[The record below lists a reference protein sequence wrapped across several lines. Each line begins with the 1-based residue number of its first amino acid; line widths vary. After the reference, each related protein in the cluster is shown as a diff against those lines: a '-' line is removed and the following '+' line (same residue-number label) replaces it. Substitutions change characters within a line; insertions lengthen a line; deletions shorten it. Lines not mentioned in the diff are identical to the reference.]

1 MAAGLPGSGRGSGSQ
16 RLSSPAW
23 LFPLVNGQPAGHG
36 LGAPRQLKGSGVQR
50 LFWRGRAEVHNTKH
64 KSCGYCHSLITDH
77 RPSHVPIHNICDAPH
92 PTIAAAE
99 GLQCVHSLLK
109 HQRRAAFGFDLAMNL
124 CISSSLGRSPANNL
138 DSRRSA
144 GQYPGSQVPATTAY

>member
-36 LGAPRQLKGSGVQR
+36 LGAPRLARQLKGSGVQR
-50 LFWRGRAEVHNTKH
+50 LFWRGRVEVHNTKH
-64 KSCGYCHSLITDH
+64 KSCGYCHSMITDH
-77 RPSHVPIHNICDAPH
+77 RPSHVPIHTFATPAPL

-99 GLQCVHSLLK
+99 G
-109 HQRRAAFGFDLAMNL
+109 
-124 CISSSLGRSPANNL
+124 
-138 DSRRSA
+138 
-144 GQYPGSQVPATTAY
+144 SQ